1 MATRSAQHFVEW
13 TKIRMDILWHHASK
27 WLSGWVQTES
37 LKTEASPRISSCW
50 QMKLRAARTRIKS
63 IRPTEVTLIFS
74 WGNLRINFLSRF
86 DNWTWSL
93 NARNLGWNPIFGNR
107 FQPFVIGLICLLHL
121 TWSLN
126 FRFIVNFTV
135 LQVDFSWLLDFR
147 SSTQLIQIASGIF
160 SLPKTILFWL
170 VLRAALNTNKR
181 FSFNFLGSI

>member
-13 TKIRMDILWHHASK
+13 TKIRTDILWHHASK
-27 WLSGWVQTES
+27 WLSDLVQTES
-37 LKTEASPRISSCW
+37 LKTEASPPISSCW

-107 FQPFVIGLICLLHL
+107 FQPFVIGLICLLRL
-121 TWSLN
+121 TL
-126 FRFIVNFTV
+126 I
-135 LQVDFSWLLDFR
+135 LEFSVYCQFYG
-147 SSTQLIQIASGIF
+147 SSGGFFMTTGFPIEYPANTDCQWYIF
-160 SLPKTILFWL
+160 SAQNDPILVSTSDRL
-170 VLRAALNTNKR
+170 
-181 FSFNFLGSI
+181 